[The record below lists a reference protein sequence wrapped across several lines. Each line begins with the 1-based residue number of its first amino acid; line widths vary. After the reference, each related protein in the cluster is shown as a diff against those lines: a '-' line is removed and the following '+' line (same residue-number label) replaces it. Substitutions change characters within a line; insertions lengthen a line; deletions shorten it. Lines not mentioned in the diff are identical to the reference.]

1 MNNHRKQQLLY
12 LIADI
17 LSAVVVWVC
26 FLIVRWLVYNERG
39 GNLLIP
45 AFTFYRPLII
55 YPIFCVVVY
64 YLSGFYMRPM
74 EKSIGKIVGPTL
86 ASAVVIS
93 LTAFF
98 VIVID
103 DEVQNARAYI
113 WSLLI
118 LFGLQTLWSLVPR
131 LLIGYLT
138 RSSVTRQEYTIRSL
152 KQVDDFVLA
161 HRLNPYDRVVIDL
174 KRNGNEQDLYTI
186 IGLLYPH
193 HVEIAVEPKL
203 IDLLTGAARISDVC
217 SRPLIEI
224 NELKMSDTALCIKR
238 AFDIVFSVVM
248 MVVLSPLYLLLT
260 ILVKRS
266 SPGPVLFRQERIGKH
281 GVPFEIIKFRTMISN
296 SEGDIPQLTLD
307 DDPRVTPLGRV
318 MRKYRLDEL
327 PQLWNVLRG
336 DMSVVGPRP
345 ERRYF
350 IDKISQQAP
359 YYCLL
364 YKVRPGLT
372 SWGPIRV
379 GYTDTLKKMIDRL
392 NYDIAYTENM
402 SIALD
407 LKIMFYTI
415 SVIVDGKGK

>member
-17 LSAVVVWVC
+17 LSAIAVWVC

-74 EKSIGKIVGPTL
+74 EKSVGKIVGPTL
-86 ASAVVIS
+86 ASAVFIS

-131 LLIGYLT
+131 LMIGRLT

-152 KQVDDFVLA
+152 KQVDDFVSA

-193 HVEIAVEPKL
+193 HVDIAVEPKL

-238 AFDIVFSVVM
+238 GFDIVFSVVM
-248 MVVLSPLYLLLT
+248 MAVLSPLYLLLT
-260 ILVKRS
+260 ILVKMS

-281 GVPFEIIKFRTMISN
+281 GVPFEIIKFRTMLPN
-296 SEGDIPQLTLD
+296 SEGDVPQLTLD

-327 PQLWNVLRG
+327 PQLWNVLCG

-350 IDKISQQAP
+350 IDKISQKAP

-379 GYTDTLKKMIDRL
+379 GYTDTLEKMIDRL

>member
-74 EKSIGKIVGPTL
+74 EKSVGKIVGPTL

-131 LLIGYLT
+131 LMIGYMT

-379 GYTDTLKKMIDRL
+379 GYTDTLEKMIDRL